1 MTNFV
6 KKNQDVILIAFVI
19 AVIYFAFFNDG
30 KALFSKLAPAS
41 NGNGGNGNGNG
52 NGEGEASAYALD
64 KYPQKDRNYLDW
76 WGASMG
82 QW

>member
-30 KALFSKLAPAS
+30 KAV
-41 NGNGGNGNGNG
+41 
-52 NGEGEASAYALD
+52 
-64 KYPQKDRNYLDW
+64 
-76 WGASMG
+76 G
-82 QW
+82 QEKGQVMRSDE